1 MATRRKMAT
10 QRKWK
15 LEDAKNRFS
24 ELVRAAQD
32 QGPQRVTK
40 HGKDAVVVVAA
51 WEYDRLAAPPEN
63 LVEFMRKS
71 PLAAAL
77 AEGDLDLTRQQDL
90 GRNVP
95 L

>member
-32 QGPQRVTK
+32 QGPQRVTTGRTPLSSWP
-40 HGKDAVVVVAA
+40 HGSTTA
-51 WEYDRLAAPPEN
+51 
-63 LVEFMRKS
+63 S
-71 PLAAAL
+71 P
-77 AEGDLDLTRQQDL
+77 R
-90 GRNVP
+90 RP
-95 L
+95 RI